1 VQPAY
6 RIGEEWLA
14 RERAVECHHICVRFA
29 VGARHLSIEILVNV
43 APRETR
49 AAVVENGVLQEIYI
63 ERTSRRGLVSN
74 LYKGRVSRVLPGMQ
88 AAFVDIGLDRT
99 AFLHAADIAN
109 TQTDDTVVGMAPMN
123 MSQVEDIR
131 RLVNQGDDILVQ
143 VIKDPIGTKGARLT
157 TLPSRYLVYMPR
169 GEGIGV
175 STRIDDEAE
184 RQRLKAAIASLLA
197 PGAAG
202 GYILRTAAQ
211 GVSVESL
218 QEDMAYLDKL
228 WHHVRVRAT
237 QTQAGAI
244 VHEDLPLALRVL
256 RDELARG
263 VSRVLVDS
271 PSEHAHMVAFA
282 AAFMPDAATRI
293 ELYAGPR
300 PVFDLHG
307 IEEEIA
313 KALDRKVTLKSGGHL
328 VIDQTEAM
336 TTIDVNTGAYVGHRN
351 LEETIFRTNL
361 EAAVSIARQ
370 LRLRN
375 LGGIIIIDFIDMH
388 DESHRRQVLAALER
402 SLAGDRAQTHIV
414 SLSPLGLVEMTR
426 KRTRESLEHLLCA
439 PCPSCEG
446 RGFVKTPETVCNEI
460 FREIVRQSRQFAS
473 RELLIL
479 AHQDVVDRLL
489 DEESTTLAELEAQ
502 VGRPIRLQVEALYG
516 VDQYDVVLI

>member
-1 VQPAY
+1 MT
-6 RIGEEWLA
+6 
-14 RERAVECHHICVRFA
+14 
-29 VGARHLSIEILVNV
+29 IEIVVNV

-49 AAVVENGVLQEIYI
+49 AAIVESDVLQEIYV
-63 ERTSRRGLVSN
+63 ERASRRGLVSN
-74 LYKGRVSRVLPGMQ
+74 VYKGRVSRVLPGMQ
-88 AAFVDIGLDRT
+88 AAFVDIGLERT

-109 TQTDDTVVGMAPMN
+109 SPSDDTIVNLAPVN
-123 MSQVEDIR
+123 LSPVEDIR
-131 RLVNQGDDILVQ
+131 RLVSPGDDILVQ

-157 TLPSRYLVYMPR
+157 TFVALPSRYLVYMPR

-175 STRIDDEAE
+175 SARIDDENE
-184 RQRLKAAIASLLA
+184 RARLKAAVASLVRPEA
-197 PGAAG
+197 QG

-211 GVSVESL
+211 GVTADNLS
-218 QEDMAYLDKL
+218 EDMVYLDKL
-228 WHHVRVRAT
+228 WHHVRVRASEA
-237 QTQAGAI
+237 QTGSI

-256 RDELARG
+256 RDELSRG
-263 VSRVLVDS
+263 VHRVLVDS
-271 PSEHAHMVAFA
+271 AREHARMIAFA

-293 ELYAGPR
+293 ELYQGPR
-300 PVFDLHG
+300 PIFDLHG
-307 IEEEIA
+307 IEEEVG

-328 VIDQTEAM
+328 VIDQTESM

-361 EAAVSIARQ
+361 EAAVTIARQ

-375 LGGIIIIDFIDMH
+375 LGGIIIIDFIDMQ
-388 DESHRRQVLAALER
+388 DEAHRKQVLAALER
-402 SLAGDRAQTHIV
+402 ALNGDRAQTHIV

-426 KRTRESLEHLLCA
+426 KRTRESLEHLLCDS
-439 PCPSCEG
+439 CPTCEG
-446 RGFVKTPETVCNEI
+446 RGFVKTPETVCNDI

-489 DEESTTLAELEAQ
+489 DDESTTLAELEAQ